1 MHCAKQLMTA
11 LGLHFAPQV
20 GECLPWS
27 PASTLT
33 YTLHNHNSVLG
44 LREYALSAQATVHTV
59 DLLHSGPSNSNHDH
73 GPAGPCN
80 PCKAECLAKAQDAA
94 GQSSACGASSSGGT
108 PALGAGARLGSY
120 HIQHCSTLRRHKR
133 SSESSKPS
141 CSSSTEEASSCAP
154 PPGLQPGP
162 VHLFALP
169 LECNFSGLRYDL
181 SAACQAQAGGLRHL
195 QQHSFNGCTSTTSSV
210 SPAGASVPPT
220 PQAGGRCLVL
230 LDAAKGCSTAPPD
243 LAAHPVDFVAL
254 SYYKI
259 FG

>member
-1 MHCAKQLMTA
+1 MHCAKQLTAA

-27 PASTLT
+27 ASSTLT

-59 DLLHSGPSNSNHDH
+59 DLLHSGPSNSNH

-80 PCKAECLAKAQDAA
+80 PSKAGCMADAQDAA
-94 GQSSACGASSSGGT
+94 GPSSACGASSAGCNT
-108 PALGAGARLGSY
+108 APGAGVRLGPY
-120 HIQHCSTLRRHKR
+120 HIQHCSTLRRHKHSDNGVTPR
-133 SSESSKPS
+133 SSSSREAAPS
-141 CSSSTEEASSCAP
+141 CASP
-154 PPGLQPGP
+154 PRLQPGP

-181 SAACQAQAGGLRHL
+181 SAACQVQAGGLRHL
-195 QQHSFNGCTSTTSSV
+195 QQHSSTGCTSTTGSV
-210 SPAGASVPPT
+210 SPTGSSLPP
-220 PQAGGRCLVL
+220 PPRAGGRCLVL

-243 LAAHPVDFVAL
+243 LAAHPVDFVVL